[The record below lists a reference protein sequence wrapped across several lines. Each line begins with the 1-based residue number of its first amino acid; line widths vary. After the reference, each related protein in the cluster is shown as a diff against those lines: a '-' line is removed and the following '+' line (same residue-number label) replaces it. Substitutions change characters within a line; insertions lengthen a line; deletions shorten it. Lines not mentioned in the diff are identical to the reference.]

1 MQVKC
6 NLCGGGNTVHP
17 GQKMLFCSFCG
28 SALSIEKKKGPEH
41 LILPHKRNDKHAG
54 EALRSWLLSK
64 NRPQPKNIKL
74 EFSYLPFL
82 MIEDDKGKTSTA
94 LAPGIPFIAGN
105 LPYPPAGNYRFFDE
119 TLAGDEKVV
128 PFKRIEEGILRILH
142 LPVYEARYDAGGGHW
157 AASIIGESWQMLSD
171 AIPKERSADLD
182 FKNVL
187 IAACLFVVYLLI
199 GKMAPSTLSR
209 FVLIFIAG
217 SLGFL
222 GYYLRTKLVKKS

>member
-28 SALSIEKKKGPEH
+28 SALTIEKKKGPEH

-54 EALRSWLLSK
+54 ETLRSWLLSK

-82 MIEDDKGKTSTA
+82 MIEDDKGKTATVHA
-94 LAPGIPFIAGN
+94 AGAPAIAGN

-119 TLAGDEKVV
+119 TLAGEEKVV
-128 PFKRIEEGILRILH
+128 QFERIEEGTLRILH
-142 LPVYEARYDAGGGHW
+142 LPVYAAQYSAAGGHW
-157 AASIIGESWQMLSD
+157 EASIIGESWQMLSD
-171 AIPKERSADLD
+171 EIPDERSADLD
-182 FKNVL
+182 FKHVFF
-187 IAACLFVVYLLI
+187 AACLFMVYLII
-199 GKMAPSTLSR
+199 GKAAPSALSR
-209 FVLIFIAG
+209 FALIFTAG

-222 GYYLRTKLVKKS
+222 GYFLRTKLVKKT